1 MKVKIE
7 IDANIMLLGVG
18 EPDSKEFYDEC
29 YYDFFILGSIT
40 VYANGENITKKKG
53 KYVIVENMITDW
65 IKEKYD
71 TPALVKQL
79 TDNAKIHTEVEIDVD
94 EFDPKKL
101 QLRKS
106 TYELEEVP
114 YAIDGHHILYDGELI
129 ELEVMYD
136 YRYSIDDI
144 YEDLSFVIE

>member
-18 EPDSKEFYDEC
+18 EPESKDFYDEC

-106 TYELEEVP
+106 TYELQEVP

-136 YRYSIDDI
+136 YRYSIDDT